1 MYGLVCFA
9 RCDSSRNLAQTRF
22 QALRETSYFL
32 SQVSLLVGLSG
43 LEPPT
48 SRLSGVRS
56 NRLSYKPIFP
66 ASRLSGH
73 PATVAVPLLLRSSG
87 ASFDS
92 PASLRRF
99 PSLRFSAGQNR
110 ALPVVEINGI
120 EPLTSCLQSRRSPS

>member
-1 MYGLVCFA
+1 MYGLVRFA
-9 RCDSSRNLAQTRF
+9 RCDFSRNLALLVSKPF
-22 QALRETSYFL
+22 AKLPIFF

-66 ASRLSGH
+66 ALRLSGH